1 MTVFL
6 ESFATDQLLP
16 PWRSL
21 GMRMW
26 QFVIAVDRTLIE
38 AHLDTRFNAAAPDRA
53 PFHYTPLPGK
63 TYGLL
68 CVARHA
74 HFSSCCDGRTGRDTT
89 SHTEITWTFPALRY
103 RVSPDNL
110 LVDPLQVWIEPFS
123 FDDNSYVM
131 FSAREIFGAETD
143 MAVIRM
149 EEGACPADLS
159 IDMAIE
165 GMAKFDPRA
174 RSQSIGCMR
183 MGLKPDTNEA
193 DLAGLRTDDADLDS
207 FVDNL
212 LADGIFTGSTATDS
226 RTGMEVNTLR
236 QFRDVF
242 DMDLAAYRA
251 IVFSTTQHSN
261 IRDLAFFSGADT
273 VVEFLCSD
281 SFEETIHAMFGAR
294 PHNAASLLDRPPP
307 LLNAKGTPDTNWNLK
322 YMPIEVAMVISY
334 TADAHFQIE
343 KTLHTYGQTA

>member
-26 QFVIAVDRTLIE
+26 QFVIAVDRKLI
-38 AHLDTRFNAAAPDRA
+38 AAYLDTRFNAAALDRA

-89 SHTEITWTFPALRY
+89 SHIELSWTFPALRY
-103 RVSPDNL
+103 RVSEDNL
-110 LVDPLQVWIEPFS
+110 LVDPLQVWIEPFA

-131 FSAREIFGAETD
+131 FSAREIFGTEMD

-149 EEGACPADLS
+149 EEGESPADLR

-183 MGLKPDTNEA
+183 MGLLPDTSEA
-193 DLAGLRTDDADLDS
+193 DLLRLRKDDDDLDA

-212 LADGIFTGSTATDS
+212 LADGIFTGSTATDK

-251 IVFSTTQHSN
+251 IVSSTTQHSN

-281 SFEETIHAMFGAR
+281 SLEETIHAMFGAR
-294 PHNAASLLDRPPP
+294 PHNECSLLETPPP
-307 LLNAKGTPDTNWNLK
+307 LLNAPGTPDTNWNLK
-322 YMPIEVAMVISY
+322 YMPIEVAMVICF

-343 KTLHTYGQTA
+343 RTLHTYGQI